1 MKTPPQPKTLTVN
14 GKKYRL
20 VLPYRVIDEAAGK
33 AEGPSYRL
41 VPDAPGL
48 WFFPDLSY
56 LTGVT
61 KRPSTMNPVRLAATR
76 GARST
81 HEVPGL
87 FRALA
92 KTTRQTSV
100 KRSRR

>member
-20 VLPYRVIDEAAGK
+20 VLPFRVIDEAVGK

-41 VPDAPGL
+41 VPNAPGL

-56 LTGVT
+56 LVGVT

-76 GARST
+76 SRESILQ
-81 HEVPGL
+81 VPGL

-92 KTTRQTSV
+92 KTRPRTSGTRSPG
-100 KRSRR
+100 

>member
-61 KRPSTMNPVRLAATR
+61 KRPSAMNPVRLAATR
-76 GARST
+76 SRESILQ
-81 HEVPGL
+81 VPGL
-87 FRALA
+87 FQALA
-92 KTTRQTSV
+92 KTRQRTNG
-100 KRSRR
+100 KRSRD

>member
-20 VLPYRVIDEAAGK
+20 VLPYRVVDEAAGK

-56 LTGVT
+56 LAGVT
-61 KRPSTMNPVRLAATR
+61 KRPSTMNAVRLAATR
-76 GARST
+76 GRGSIR
-81 HEVPGL
+81 EVPGL

-92 KTTRQTSV
+92 KTRQQTSGAP
-100 KRSRR
+100 SQG

>member
-41 VPDAPGL
+41 VPNAPGL

-56 LTGVT
+56 LAGVT
-61 KRPSTMNPVRLAATR
+61 KRPSTMNAVRLTATR
-76 GARST
+76 GRGSIR
-81 HEVPGL
+81 EVPGL

-92 KTTRQTSV
+92 TTHQRTSGT
-100 KRSRR
+100 RSRR

>member
-20 VLPYRVIDEAAGK
+20 VLPFRVIDEAAGK

-56 LTGVT
+56 LVGIT
-61 KRPSTMNPVRLAATR
+61 KRPSTMNAVRLTATR
-76 GARST
+76 GRGSIR
-81 HEVPGL
+81 EVPGL

-92 KTTRQTSV
+92 KTNPRTSG
-100 KRSRR
+100 KRSQG

>member
-1 MKTPPQPKTLTVN
+1 MKQPTQPKKLTVN

-33 AEGPSYRL
+33 SEGPSYRL

-56 LTGVT
+56 LVGVT
-61 KRPSTMNPVRLAATR
+61 KRPSAMHSVRLAATR

-92 KTTRQTSV
+92 KTRQRTNGT
-100 KRSRR
+100 RSRG